1 MQVSNRNSWFCG
13 SLLALCTASCGAL
26 QSANDG
32 ANGPAGAGVQ
42 THWVYHNGEFN
53 WAGDYSWEATINF
66 HDKAGEPV
74 AGRRDI
80 AVTII
85 GRWGGFQP
93 WVQGKN
99 FDVTP
104 YKYLVYSLKPT
115 VPNQHWSTGFE
126 AFNDV
131 PDGKLL
137 NIVGPPYGP
146 VPVVGKWGTYKI
158 PLSAFELTNTHIQKF
173 TIADGTGLTSN
184 LYYVDDVG
192 FTVE

>member
-1 MQVSNRNSWFCG
+1 MRKLRGKHLCWG
-13 SLLALCTASCGAL
+13 TLLALCTASCGAL
-26 QSANDG
+26 PSADG
-32 ANGPAGAGVQ
+32 GASSGS
-42 THWVYHNGEFN
+42 TLWVYHHGEFY

-74 AGRRDI
+74 EGHHDI
-80 AVTII
+80 AVTIT

-99 FDVTP
+99 LDVSP

-115 VPNQHWSTGFE
+115 SPNQVWSTGFE
-126 AFNDV
+126 AYNDV

-158 PLSAFELTNTHIQKF
+158 PLSDFALTNMHIQKF

-184 LYYVDDVG
+184 LYYVDNVG